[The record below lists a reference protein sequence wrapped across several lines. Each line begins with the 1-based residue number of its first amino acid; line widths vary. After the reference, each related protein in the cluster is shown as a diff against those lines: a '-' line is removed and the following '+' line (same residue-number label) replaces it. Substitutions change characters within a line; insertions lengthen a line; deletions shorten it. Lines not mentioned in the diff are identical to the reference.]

1 MGHRPSEAESETE
14 AQREVVPRIVIL
26 HMTTQQRERRSAG
39 RLAPRRTQQL
49 DVAIAD
55 KRREAFPIA
64 RRVVVGGAHRRHR
77 LGERARHLFRGR
89 ERKGHIGPRTEDRVE
104 EELERVG
111 CADGACEEKSTDAL
125 HEGAESRIVWQSHG
139 NLKTASGKL
148 RFAILSRKIAFCPKP
163 AMLRAMSFSLPQDLI
178 DRLEEQFGVAKAR
191 QAVMGMTKR
200 YVTLRVNTLK
210 SNDAAIMELFRK
222 ELIQFERAKG
232 LPHAFIVKNRKAKE
246 LLNHKMCL
254 EGLVYL
260 QGLTS
265 MLPPIV
271 LDPQPNESIA
281 DFCAAP
287 GSKTSQMAA
296 MLGPTANIS
305 AFEPNFIRLQ
315 KLHNT
320 LKIQGADFVKTQQ
333 VDSTKL
339 GTLMPEA
346 FDKILLDVPCSGE
359 GRIDADDDSSFE
371 TWNDA
376 THAEYPELQRR
387 LFTSAYMAL
396 KPGGTLVYS
405 TCTLDPNENER
416 IVNWA
421 LNEFPD
427 LVAEPV
433 VLPFPGILHKETKS
447 ITLLPTK
454 LYEGFY
460 VAKLKKSQA

>member
-1 MGHRPSEAESETE
+1 MYEDIFQES
-14 AQREVVPRIVIL
+14 
-26 HMTTQQRERRSAG
+26 
-39 RLAPRRTQQL
+39 
-49 DVAIAD
+49 
-55 KRREAFPIA
+55 
-64 RRVVVGGAHRRHR
+64 
-77 LGERARHLFRGR
+77 
-89 ERKGHIGPRTEDRVE
+89 
-104 EELERVG
+104 
-111 CADGACEEKSTDAL
+111 
-125 HEGAESRIVWQSHG
+125 
-139 NLKTASGKL
+139 
-148 RFAILSRKIAFCPKP
+148 
-163 AMLRAMSFSLPQDLI
+163 AMLRPMSFSLPQSLI

-191 QAVMGMTKR
+191 QAVMGMTSR
-200 YVTLRVNTLK
+200 NVTLRVNTLK
-210 SNDAAIMELFRK
+210 SNDAAIMEIFRQ
-222 ELIQFERAKG
+222 ELIQFERSKG
-232 LPHAFIVKNRKAKE
+232 LAHAFIIKNRKAKE

-254 EGLVYL
+254 DGLVYL

-271 LDPQPNESIA
+271 LDPKPSEAIA

-296 MLGPTANIS
+296 MVMGGQRAEGKVGNVNIS
-305 AFEPNFIRLQ
+305 AFEPNFVRYQ

-320 LKIQGADFVKTQQ
+320 LKIQGAEFVKTQQ

-339 GTLMPEA
+339 GAMMPEA

-376 THAEYPELQRR
+376 THDAYPELQRR
-387 LFTSAYMAL
+387 LFTSAYAAL

-421 LNEFPD
+421 LSEFPN
-427 LVAEPV
+427 LVAEAID
-433 VLPFPGILHKETKS
+433 LPFPGIVHKETKS

-454 LYEGFY
+454 LYEGFF
-460 VAKLKKSQA
+460 VAKLKKID

>member
-1 MGHRPSEAESETE
+1 ML
-14 AQREVVPRIVIL
+14 PR
-26 HMTTQQRERRSAG
+26 
-39 RLAPRRTQQL
+39 
-49 DVAIAD
+49 
-55 KRREAFPIA
+55 
-64 RRVVVGGAHRRHR
+64 
-77 LGERARHLFRGR
+77 
-89 ERKGHIGPRTEDRVE
+89 
-104 EELERVG
+104 
-111 CADGACEEKSTDAL
+111 
-125 HEGAESRIVWQSHG
+125 
-139 NLKTASGKL
+139 
-148 RFAILSRKIAFCPKP
+148 
-163 AMLRAMSFSLPQDLI
+163 MSFSLPQDLI

-200 YVTLRVNTLK
+200 HVTLRVNTLK
-210 SNDAAIMELFRK
+210 SNDAAIMELFRQ

-232 LPHAFIVKNRKAKE
+232 LAHAFIVKNRKAKE
-246 LLNHKMCL
+246 LLSHKMCL

-271 LDPQPNESIA
+271 LDPKPNESIA

-339 GTLMPEA
+339 GTMMPEA

-416 IVNWA
+416 IVNWG
-421 LNEFPD
+421 LSEFPD